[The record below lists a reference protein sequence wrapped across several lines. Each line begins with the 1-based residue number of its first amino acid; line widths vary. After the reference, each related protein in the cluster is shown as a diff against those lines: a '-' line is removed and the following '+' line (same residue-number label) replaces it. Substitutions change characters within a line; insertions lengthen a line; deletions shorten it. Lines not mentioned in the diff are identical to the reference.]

1 MPQMTRSLTGF
12 LLAFLVLPLGA
23 GPALGQS
30 PDQSLADPATALVIV
45 DIQDFY
51 FPGGA
56 LPLVDPE
63 PAAAAAAR
71 VLARFRAGDLPV
83 VHVGHNAPRGKGFF
97 DSVAPLPDEMLI
109 FKDEVNAFKGTALEF
124 WLREQRI
131 RRVVICGMQ
140 THMCAEAAVR
150 AASDLGFEVI
160 LIGDACAT
168 RDLTFGDRTV
178 PAAEVHAA
186 TLATLD
192 RVYSTVMTADEF
204 LAAHH

>member
-1 MPQMTRSLTGF
+1 MNRTHRFRAGIA
-12 LLAFLVLPLGA
+12 LATLVLFSSVNAFSG
-23 GPALGQS
+23 
-30 PDQSLADPATALVIV
+30 DSLEDPATALIIV

-71 VLARFRAGDLPV
+71 VLDRFRDHGQPV
-83 VHVGHNAPRGKGFF
+83 VHVGHNAPRGKGFY
-97 DSVAPLPDEMLI
+97 DAVAPLPGEMLI

-150 AASDLGFEVI
+150 EASDLGFEVVMI
-160 LIGDACAT
+160 ADACAT

-178 PAAEVHAA
+178 PAAAVHAA

-192 RVYSTVMTADEF
+192 RVYATVMTADEF
-204 LAAHH
+204 LAAHP

>member
-1 MPQMTRSLTGF
+1 MNRMHRLCAGITLAVLALFSPVNAVSDGSL
-12 LLAFLVLPLGA
+12 
-23 GPALGQS
+23 
-30 PDQSLADPATALVIV
+30 DDPATALVIV

-63 PAAAAAAR
+63 PAATAAAR
-71 VLARFRAGDLPV
+71 VLERFRAGDLPV
-83 VHVGHNAPRGKGFF
+83 VHVGHNTPRGKGFH
-97 DSVAPLPDEMLI
+97 DSVAPLPGEMMI

-124 WLREQRI
+124 WLREQGV

-150 AASDLGFEVI
+150 EASDLGFEVI
-160 LIGDACAT
+160 LIADACAT

-178 PAAEVHAA
+178 PAAEVHTA

-192 RVYSTVMTADEF
+192 GFYAEVVTAEEF
-204 LAAHH
+204 LAAYR

>member
-1 MPQMTRSLTGF
+1 MNRMHRVCAGIALAVLALSSSVNAVAGGSLK
-12 LLAFLVLPLGA
+12 
-23 GPALGQS
+23 
-30 PDQSLADPATALVIV
+30 DPATALVIV

-71 VLARFRAGDLPV
+71 VLERFRSHGQPV
-83 VHVGHNAPRGKGFF
+83 VHVGHNAPTGKGFS
-97 DSVAPLPDEMLI
+97 DVVAPLPGEMMI

-150 AASDLGFEVI
+150 EASDLGFEVI
-160 LIGDACAT
+160 LIADACAT

-178 PAAEVHAA
+178 PAAAVHAA

-192 RVYSTVMTADEF
+192 RVYAEVMTAEEF
-204 LAAHH
+204 LAAHP